1 MGIFTGIGAITPD
14 ATRYKKHIRSLETKR
29 ANQMIYNVSAQQEF
43 RQQEDPREQAQLN
56 QSMWGRGLGK
66 STIADQD
73 KSRLDMIQRQRNEK
87 LSQAMDYAQEYKRM
101 IKRKHRWQKV
111 SQYYEAIDG
120 ILGVAAGAGGSSS
133 GGFSM
138 DGGDSGG
145 GGGFGGGGMGGDF
158 GSYNTG

>member
-14 ATRYKKHIRSLETKR
+14 ASRYKKHIRSLETKR
-29 ANQMIYNVSAQQEF
+29 ANQMVYNVAAQQDF
-43 RQQEDPREQAQLN
+43 REKEDPREQAQLK
-56 QSMWGRGLGK
+56 QSAWGRGLGK

-73 KSRLDMIQRQRNEK
+73 KERLDMIQGQRNEK
-87 LSQAMDYAQEYKRM
+87 LRQAMDYAQEYKRM

-120 ILGVAAGAGGSSS
+120 ILGVAAGAGGSESLNP
-133 GGFSM
+133 GGGGS
-138 DGGDSGG
+138 GDSGG
-145 GGGFGGGGMGGDF
+145 YGGGGMGGDF